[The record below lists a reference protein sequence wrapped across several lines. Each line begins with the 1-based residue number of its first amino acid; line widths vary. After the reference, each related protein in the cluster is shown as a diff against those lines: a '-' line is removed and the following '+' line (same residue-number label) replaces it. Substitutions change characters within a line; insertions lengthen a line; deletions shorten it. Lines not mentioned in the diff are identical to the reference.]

1 MKKFLAIV
9 KKESLVLIRDW
20 PGLLTL
26 FVMPAILLILIT
38 LMQENI
44 ILKEESGI
52 KIIVVNNDSSV
63 LGDTII
69 KDISKAKSFNITR
82 FSSVNDAEKAVVAG
96 SFQLAVIIPDSATE
110 KLIGLLKVPDRL
122 SGVSVNPVTD
132 DLTGIIFIS
141 DPAVQKMYKDAVIV
155 PLKMVIHLSALK
167 VLMDK
172 YAGMAKNL
180 EKDQLSDFA
189 ANFRNIDFGRT
200 VPDFPYKNEII
211 KKFKDE
217 IALRAEKEP
226 ELKLP
231 ANPLFLP
238 EIVRITETVA
248 TENSSKFKPNPLQ
261 NNVPA
266 FILFAMFFIVIPLA
280 GSIINEKNQGVYGRL
295 RTLPVSYLKIISGK
309 VSVFMAVCILQFLML
324 MIIGVYLMPVLGSLT
339 TLDLHV
345 NFPALV
351 FVLFACALAATG
363 FGIIVGT
370 FTSTHAQAATF
381 GSVMVV
387 ILAMLGGI
395 FVPVHMLP
403 ETLKKIS
410 MISPLRWGTDAFLSI
425 FARNEGIG
433 RIWPELFLL
442 IGFFCISLTL
452 SVRIFNSRK

>member
-1 MKKFLAIV
+1 
-9 KKESLVLIRDW
+9 
-20 PGLLTL
+20 
-26 FVMPAILLILIT
+26 MPAILLILIT
-38 LMQENI
+38 LMQENV

-69 KDISKAKSFNITR
+69 NDMSKARSFNITR
-82 FSSVNDAEKAVVAG
+82 FSSVKDAEKAVASG
-96 SFQLAVIIPDSATE
+96 SYQLAVIIPDSATE
-110 KLIGLLKVPDRL
+110 KLANLLKLPDSL
-122 SGVSVNPVTD
+122 SIIHSNLRSNDLAGVV
-132 DLTGIIFIS
+132 FMS

-155 PLKMVIHLSALK
+155 PIKMIIHLSALK
-167 VLMDK
+167 VLMEK
-172 YAGMAKNL
+172 YAMMAKNI
-180 EKDQLSDFA
+180 EKEQLSNFA

-217 IALRAEKEP
+217 ITLRAKKEP
-226 ELKLP
+226 EIKLP

-238 EIVRITETVA
+238 EIVRISETVA
-248 TENSSKFKPNPLQ
+248 TEKSSSYKPNPLQ

-309 VSVFMAVCILQFLML
+309 ISVFMMVCILQFIVLMF
-324 MIIGVYLMPVLGSLT
+324 IGVYIMPLLGSLT
-339 TLDLHV
+339 TLDLRV
-345 NFPALV
+345 SYPALILV
-351 FVLFACALAATG
+351 IFASSLAATG

-387 ILAMLGGI
+387 VLAMLGGI

-403 ETLKKIS
+403 ETLRKIS
-410 MISPLRWGTDAFLSI
+410 MISPLRWGTDAFLSV
-425 FARNEGIG
+425 FARNEGIE

-442 IGFFCISLTL
+442 IGFFCISLTF
-452 SVRIFNSRK
+452 SVRIFDSRK